1 MKKSQFTPVTLRLVL
16 SASLTL
22 AIIGAGAIFTYASAQ
37 LKDTA
42 TTVSH
47 KVADAKASQNNLA
60 NLKKIEQFLED
71 NKDSVARAN
80 EIVAESKSYEYQNQI
95 INDLKTYAA
104 SSGVSIKSFDFAAGN
119 SAATPATPAA
129 PAAPAAG
136 AEASAATNPAATGAE
151 PAAPTLKSTTV
162 SITLDSP
169 LAYENLLRFV
179 KAIEQNLTK
188 MQISAITLS
197 KGSANNEV
205 TTDALSIEVYIR

>member
-1 MKKSQFTPVTLRLVL
+1 MKKTQFTPATLRLIL
-16 SASLTL
+16 SIGLALAIVGAGIIFTL
-22 AIIGAGAIFTYASAQ
+22 ASTQ
-37 LKDTA
+37 LRDVA

-60 NLKKIEQFLED
+60 NLKKIEKFLAD
-71 NKDSVARAN
+71 NKEAVTRAN
-80 EIVAESKSYEYQNQI
+80 DIVAESKSYEYQNQI

-104 SSGVSIKSFDFAAGN
+104 ASGVSIKSFDFSAGN
-119 SAATPATPAA
+119 SATPTTP
-129 PAAPAAG
+129 APAAG
-136 AEASAATNPAATGAE
+136 ATATPSAEPAAT

-169 LAYENLLRFV
+169 LVYNNLLHFV

-197 KGSANNEV
+197 KGAGNNQV
-205 TTDALSIEVYIR
+205 TTDALSSEVYIR

>member
-1 MKKSQFTPVTLRLVL
+1 MKKTQFTPATLRLILSIGLVL
-16 SASLTL
+16 AIVGAGVIFTL
-22 AIIGAGAIFTYASAQ
+22 ASTQ
-37 LKDTA
+37 LRNVA

-60 NLKKIEQFLED
+60 NLKKIEKFLAD
-71 NKDSVARAN
+71 NKEAVTRAN
-80 EIVAESKSYEYQNQI
+80 DIVAESKSYEYQNQI

-104 SSGVSIKSFDFAAGN
+104 ASGVSIKSFDFSAGN
-119 SAATPATPAA
+119 SATPTTAA
-129 PAAPAAG
+129 
-136 AEASAATNPAATGAE
+136 PAATGAATTPSE
-151 PAAPTLKSTTV
+151 SPAATPAAPTLKSTTV

-169 LAYENLLRFV
+169 LVYNNLLHFV

-197 KGSANNEV
+197 KGAGNNQV